1 MTITVK
7 VSENTKQEMIEFF
20 EDFKRPKT
28 PAYAVFQ
35 ADDADTVVTLYES
48 GKAVFQGISA
58 DISAQMWIERE
69 RHLNPLKKVETTNS
83 EQKEK
88 KEKIENKIDS
98 KIYYAN
104 TIGSDEVG
112 TGDYFGPIVVT
123 SAYVRKEDI
132 SFLEELGV
140 KDSKKL
146 TDEKILSIVPK
157 IIEKIKYNS
166 IIFSNKEYNQK
177 YSTDINMNKIKAILH
192 NKVLFNLSNEE
203 KNYDYMVVDQFAK
216 PYVYFNYLKNIPNI
230 VKNITFMTKAE
241 DKCLSVACASLISR
255 YIFIKEFSKISKDLG
270 ILLPKGASNCVD
282 DVGVK
287 IVEKYGFEKLEEI
300 AKLSF
305 KNTEK
310 IKEKLKIQN

>member
-7 VSENTKQEMIEFF
+7 VSENTKNEMIEFF

-28 PAYAVFQ
+28 PAYAIFQ

-88 KEKIENKIDS
+88 KEKNENRIDS
-98 KIYYAN
+98 KIYYSN

-123 SAYVRKEDI
+123 SAYVTKEDI
-132 SFLEELGV
+132 PFLEELGV
-140 KDSKKL
+140 RDSKKL
-146 TDEKILSIVPK
+146 TDEKILTIVPQ
-157 IIEKIKYNS
+157 IIKKIKYNS
-166 IIFSNKEYNQK
+166 MVFSNKEYNQK

-203 KNYDYMVVDQFAK
+203 KKYDYIVVDQFAK
-216 PYVYFNYLKNIPNI
+216 PYVYFNYLKDIPNT
-230 VKNITFMTKAE
+230 VRNITFMTKAE

-255 YIFIKEFSKISKDLG
+255 YIFIKEFSKISENLG
-270 ILLPKGASNCVD
+270 ILLPKGASTSVD

-310 IKEKLKIQN
+310 IREKLKIQN

>member
-88 KEKIENKIDS
+88 KEKTENKIDS

-216 PYVYFNYLKNIPNI
+216 PYVYFNYLKNIPNT
-230 VKNITFMTKAE
+230 VRNITFMTKAE